1 MAFVYLGVKE
11 IKVMAREMN
20 ALERASLKAFNEQ
33 LENSFGLKA
42 VATSGKDYMGFTWF
56 EVFKHGK
63 STGNQYNAIDEKHAI
78 AMYNQI
84 IMP

>member
-1 MAFVYLGVKE
+1 MFTAVK
-11 IKVMAREMN
+11 R
-20 ALERASLKAFNEQ
+20 
-33 LENSFGLKA
+33 
-42 VATSGKDYMGFTWF
+42 SGKDFMGFTWF

>member
-1 MAFVYLGVKE
+1 
-11 IKVMAREMN
+11 MAREMN

-33 LENSFGLKA
+33 LENSFGLTA
-42 VATSGKDYMGFTWF
+42 EPRSDKDYMGFTWF

>member
-1 MAFVYLGVKE
+1 
-11 IKVMAREMN
+11 MAREMN

-42 VATSGKDYMGFTWF
+42 VARSGKDYMGFTWF
-56 EVFKHGK
+56 EVFKNGI
-63 STGNQYNAIDEKHAI
+63 STGNQYNATDENHAI
-78 AMYNQI
+78 RMYNQT